1 MYFARLFVTLHP
13 NIESVMEVVHKV
25 LPNNEI
31 IGELILL
38 VNEGQRVTLPV
49 KGNSMLPFII
59 GGKESVE
66 LVKSDRVAVGDVVL
80 AWINGSRYVIHRV
93 IRIEGNHVELMG
105 DGNLSGGEYCLTEEV
120 MALAEYVVSPNG
132 KRRYL
137 YSKKRCFMSR
147 LWLRIL
153 PIRRWILAV
162 YRRTFLKL
170 NIHL

>member
-1 MYFARLFVTLHP
+1 
-13 NIESVMEVVHKV
+13 MEVIHKV

-31 IGELILL
+31 LRDLIIL

-66 LVKSDRVAVGDVVL
+66 LVKPDTIAVGDVVL
-80 AWINGSRYVIHRV
+80 AWINGCSFVVHRI
-93 IRIEGNHVELMG
+93 IRIEGDQVQLMG
-105 DGNLSGGEYCLTEEV
+105 DGNLSGEEYCRINDV
-120 MALAEYVVSPNG
+120 KARAEYVINPQG

-137 YSKKRCFMSR
+137 YSDMRLCLAR
-147 LWLRIL
+147 LWRRLL
-153 PIRRWILAV
+153 PVRRWILAI
-162 YRRTFLKL
+162 YRRSLLKL